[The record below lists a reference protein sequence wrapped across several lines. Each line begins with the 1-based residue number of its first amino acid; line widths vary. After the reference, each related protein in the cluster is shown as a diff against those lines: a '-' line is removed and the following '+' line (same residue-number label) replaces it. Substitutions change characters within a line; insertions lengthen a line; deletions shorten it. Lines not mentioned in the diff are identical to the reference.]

1 MKKLFAVLLA
11 SVSIFCAGSLLAAC
25 GGDDKNSS
33 DKTSETTQTPQD
45 TLKNFTGIS
54 LSDKTVTY
62 NGQAHSIAVSGEVPS
77 GASVTYTGNGQT
89 NAGEYTV
96 SAKIS
101 KEGYNDL
108 TLSAKL
114 KINKARFTGITF
126 EDKEVVANGSEQ
138 SITVS
143 GILPA
148 GTSVTYQNH
157 KGTEKGTYN
166 AVAILTN
173 PNYETATLNATLTIK
188 GKLEFAADAAKK
200 IVDALI
206 AKPDAWSFMPSALT
220 PEKMA
225 HTQAPVTDFTNF
237 TNTAFISK
245 KVIGKQL
252 NVLYDCLDDTQTLL
266 KYVDNVS
273 TVGGAIASVYQNHL
287 NTNPDNYKNFTGTAG
302 GFTFTIEL
310 DGDKSKI
317 SVGNSAVSIALSYDS
332 STELRTGRIQVTSGA
347 ALKYEYS
354 EDELKLAVKGT
365 VSGTG
370 VLRQL
375 QFVRQGSSVA
385 SYMYEHL
392 GTADKALKTSA
403 VISVNSDYTSIMSNK
418 RESDDL
424 LINGYEEVYSSATG
438 EFVGGEVEETIK
450 TADYDTLWFNLGDV
464 TGFNNVKVTNGTNKD
479 TVYVNNAGTA
489 FEVSKNSILGVA
501 TSRKFDIEMKEV
513 WYIEKVTDGRDISY
527 EKKKALIPMLF
538 VQKDDAAV
546 FGNAVKEKNPAE
558 FPSAPVLPATKR
570 QAVESRYP
578 ALKTLFDTIKQNVS
592 YNDIV
597 DYIG

>member
-11 SVSIFCAGSLLAAC
+11 SVSIFCAGSILAAC

-33 DKTSETTQTPQD
+33 DKTSDTTQTPQD
-45 TLKNFTGIS
+45 TLKNFTGIT

-62 NGQAHSIAVSGEVPS
+62 NGQAHSLAVSGEVPS

-114 KINKARFTGITF
+114 KINKAKFTGITF
-126 EDKEVVANGSEQ
+126 ENKEVVANGSEQ

-143 GILPA
+143 GTLPA
-148 GTSVTYQNH
+148 GTSVTYQSH

-166 AVAILTN
+166 AVATLTN

-200 IVDALI
+200 IVDALMV
-206 AKPDAWSFMPSALT
+206 KPDAWSFMPTALT

-225 HTQAPVTDFTNF
+225 HTQAPVTDFTDF
-237 TNTAFISK
+237 TSTASISK

-266 KYVDNVS
+266 KYVDTVS
-273 TVGGAIASVYQNHL
+273 TVGGAIASVYQNYL

-317 SVGNSAVSIALSYDS
+317 SVGNSAVSLALSYDS

-354 EDELKLAVKGT
+354 ENELKLAVKAT

-385 SYMYEHL
+385 GYMCEHL

-424 LINGYEEVYSSATG
+424 LINGYEEVYSSVTG

-464 TGFNNVKVTNGTNKD
+464 TGFNSVKVADAK

-513 WYIEKVTDGRDISY
+513 WYIEKVTDGSDISY

-538 VQKDDAAV
+538 VQKEDVTD
-546 FGNAVKEKNPAE
+546 FGNAVKDKNPAE

>member
-1 MKKLFAVLLA
+1 MKKFFAVLLA
-11 SVSIFCAGSLLAAC
+11 SVSIFCAGSLWAAC
-25 GGDDKNSS
+25 GGDDKKS
-33 DKTSETTQTPQD
+33 DDTSDTTQTPQN
-45 TLKNFTGIS
+45 TLKTFTGVT

-62 NGQAHSIAVSGEVPS
+62 DGEAHSLTVSGEVPS

-126 EDKEVVANGSEQ
+126 EEKEVAANGGEQ

-143 GILPA
+143 GTLPA
-148 GTSVTYQNH
+148 GTLVTYQNN

-166 AVAILTN
+166 AVATLTN

-206 AKPDAWSFMPSALT
+206 EKPDAWSFMPAALT

-225 HTQAPVTDFTNF
+225 HTQAPVTDFTDF
-237 TNTAFISK
+237 TNTASISK

-273 TVGGAIASVYQNHL
+273 TAGGAIAGVYQNYL
-287 NTNPDNYKNFTGTAG
+287 NSNPDNYKNFTGTAG

-317 SVGNSAVSIALSYDS
+317 AAGNAAVSIVLSYDS
-332 STELRTGRIQVTSGA
+332 STELRTGRIQVTRGA

-354 EDELKLAVKGT
+354 ETELKLAVKAT

-375 QFVRQGSSVA
+375 QFVRQGNAVA
-385 SYMYEHL
+385 GYMYEHL
-392 GTADKALKTSA
+392 GTADKAIKTSA

-424 LINGYEEVYSSATG
+424 LINGYEEVYSSVTG

-489 FEVSKNSILGVA
+489 FEVSKNSILGVP

-513 WYIEKVTDGRDISY
+513 WYIGKVTDGNDISY

-538 VQKDDAAV
+538 VQKADVTD
-546 FGNAVKEKNPAE
+546 FGNAVKDKNPNE

-570 QAVESRYP
+570 QAVENGYP